1 MSFYSVANSTPNFV
15 INNSAAAS
23 QARNNIVAPWAV
35 ASHYPKTISLG
46 ASSLTLDPQETISG
60 AFYVQP
66 ATATPIT
73 VTLPD
78 SASWYRFLATR
89 SIPGYDNISD
99 NDMFMF
105 NVVLAGTGTTV
116 NFAPGTGGVG
126 LTHSFSKPLTGAG
139 ATGAQCNCL
148 PVQWRVTSTGT
159 WYNVL

>member
-1 MSFYSVANSTPNFV
+1 MSFQSVSYSMPNFV
-15 INNSAAAS
+15 VNNAAAAS
-23 QARNNIVAPWAV
+23 QSRNNIVAPWAAV
-35 ASHYPKTISLG
+35 AHYPKTIALG
-46 ASSLTLDPQETISG
+46 ASAVTLTPEQTVSG

-66 ATATPIT
+66 ATQTPIN

-99 NDMFMF
+99 NDMF
-105 NVVLAGTGTTV
+105 VYEVLLAGTGTSV
-116 NFAPGTGGVG
+116 NFVPGTGGVG
-126 LTHSFSKPLTGAG
+126 LTHPFSKPLTGAG
-139 ATGAQCNCL
+139 ATGAQCSCL

>member
-1 MSFYSVANSTPNFV
+1 MSFQQTQYSQPNFV
-15 INNSAAAS
+15 INNSSAAS
-23 QARNNIVAPWAV
+23 QARNNIVAPWASV
-35 ASHYPKTISLG
+35 AHYPKTIALG
-46 ASSLTLDPQETISG
+46 ASSLTLTPEQTVSG

-73 VTLPD
+73 ITLPD
-78 SASWYRFLATR
+78 ASSWYRFLATR

-99 NDMFMF
+99 NDMFMHQ
-105 NVVLAGTGTTV
+105 VILSGTGTSV
-116 NFAPGTGGVG
+116 NFAPGTGGNG
-126 LTHSFSKPLTGAG
+126 LTHSFAKPLTGAG